1 MGGFAVVVVV
11 DVVVVVVVVD
21 DVVVVVVD
29 VLFPQIFLL
38 VLNLVLVLEDPPK
51 MFVYWKSPNRLL
63 LDRGWSL
70 QSPLTP

>member
-1 MGGFAVVVVV
+1 MGGFAVVVV
-11 DVVVVVVVVD
+11 DVVVVVAVVG
-21 DVVVVVVD
+21 DVLVVD
-29 VLFPQIFLL
+29 VLFPQIFLP
-38 VLNLVLVLEDPPK
+38 VLNLVLVLEDSPK

>member
-1 MGGFAVVVVV
+1 MGGFAVVVV
-11 DVVVVVVVVD
+11 DVVVVVAVVGD
-21 DVVVVVVD
+21 VVVVD
-29 VLFPQIFLL
+29 VLFPQILL
-38 VLNLVLVLEDPPK
+38 PVLNLVLVLEDPPK